1 MATVGSWDAYV
12 VVPGAIDIVN
22 TGTDSVTQTITDS
35 GGPVAVATSPRGV
48 YEYVANTSSVSI
60 IDTAD
65 IGVLSNPIVAT
76 ISATQ
81 IKGSEPNTPSL
92 NGIAV
97 DPSANEV
104 LVSDAANGAVDV
116 IDVDSSDGS
125 SYRTVVN
132 QIGLAG
138 SGIGSTTVTPDG
150 GINFS
155 PDGLYAYV
163 TVAGDTLHSYDGVT
177 VLKIAAATTT
187 GYSYSALDDAL
198 SDNSTTMYTPSQITI
213 NPDDEVAYVTGENSG
228 DTEGGLFSFP
238 IGTNGQLSNG
248 SASPIWTGV
257 QADGV
262 TYSPEDQAAFVTTE
276 SSETIGLS
284 SISETYANTNYQSA
298 TVGYPTDEAV
308 SPDGLYVGVLDT
320 AQCGMGEDAVS
331 IFDAESG
338 ADLADVTLGSNEP
351 TSIAFA
357 PQTSQQTIP
366 TTELAG
372 GASNPAEAGIASG
385 LNDVVSSGTPSDAP
399 GAAAGVDTA
408 TGAYSMAVD
417 SMTIQDVG
425 IPLDMTASYD
435 STNASTLGLLGYG
448 WQNTYGITAVQNA
461 HNAATYPCGVTVT
474 WEDGA
479 TSIFYPSA
487 KGPYST
493 CPTSGYVSSP
503 WVQAKLTF
511 ASSCNGSDA
520 CFVFTRNNTM
530 SYYVDETT
538 GQLVKVTDQHANAET
553 ISWGSHSACSGATS
567 TEPCQV
573 TAPDGSRTLTFSY
586 PSAGSGTCPSGSYT
600 CVVVTDPLGRTVT
613 YVKNSSSQLV
623 RISLSNGTT
632 TATYV
637 FTYTTS
643 TNLMT
648 AWWDPQNNS
657 NHSGSTSYATDVTW
671 TSGKVTQV
679 TGPTM
684 TDAGTSMTST
694 YVPTTT
700 FTYTDFNS
708 STGNGTVLIDNPNF
722 NQSPAMYGANQTLD
736 TYLGFELVSSVQG
749 YGPLGAY
756 GSYSLAPTPS
766 MTATPM
772 RDHLTLMPEEVMNPL
787 SGGCVGTVGANTGSG
802 DCSGSTEASEY
813 DTGVT
818 QNTYDA
824 SGNLLESIAPTT
836 TTQRQ
841 RATRRRTSTTGST
854 RSRSPSTR
862 SATLRRARR

>member
-238 IGTNGQLSNG
+238 LGTNGQLSNG

-372 GASNPAEAGIASG
+372 GASNPAEAGIAAG
-385 LNDVVSSGTPSDAP
+385 LNDVVELREPERRAGSRRRRRHRDGRLFHGRRLDDDPGRRDPTRHDRLLRLDERLDARP
-399 GAAAGVDTA
+399 
-408 TGAYSMAVD
+408 
-417 SMTIQDVG
+417 
-425 IPLDMTASYD
+425 
-435 STNASTLGLLGYG
+435 LGLRLAEHLRDHRGPERPQRRHLPVRGHRHLGG
-448 WQNTYGITAVQNA
+448 RGDEHLLPVGQGSVFDVPDLGLRELAVGPGEVDVRLELQRERLVLRVHPEQHDELLRRRDDRPAREGHRRARQRRDHQLGLALGVLGGDLDRAVSGDRAGRLEDA
-461 HNAATYPCGVTVT
+461 HVLLPVGGLGDVPVG
-474 WEDGA
+474 D
-479 TSIFYPSA
+479 
-487 KGPYST
+487 
-493 CPTSGYVSSP
+493 
-503 WVQAKLTF
+503 
-511 ASSCNGSDA
+511 
-520 CFVFTRNNTM
+520 
-530 SYYVDETT
+530 
-538 GQLVKVTDQHANAET
+538 
-553 ISWGSHSACSGATS
+553 
-567 TEPCQV
+567 
-573 TAPDGSRTLTFSY
+573 
-586 PSAGSGTCPSGSYT
+586 YT

-787 SGGCVGTVGANTGSG
+787 SGAQC
-802 DCSGSTEASEY
+802 
-813 DTGVT
+813 
-818 QNTYDA
+818 
-824 SGNLLESIAPTT
+824 
-836 TTQRQ
+836 
-841 RATRRRTSTTGST
+841 RTWPHSC
-854 RSRSPSTR
+854 
-862 SATLRRARR
+862 